1 VSGLQEHEHATAAS
15 IWRSTIPVWLGLLAL
30 LVITLLLAY
39 VPMGSFNT
47 LASLG
52 IACLKTALVAVYF
65 MHLRRPVPLLRLA
78 GVATL
83 LWLLFMFTLTLAD
96 ILER

>member
-1 VSGLQEHEHATAAS
+1 MSGLQEHEPATAAS
-15 IWRSTIPVWLGLLAL
+15 IWRSTIPVWLALLAL

-39 VPMGSFNT
+39 VPMGSLNT
-47 LASLG
+47 LASVG
-52 IACLKTALVAVYF
+52 IACLKTALVAVFF

-83 LWLLFMFTLTLAD
+83 LWLFFMFILTLAD

>member
-1 VSGLQEHEHATAAS
+1 VSGLQEHVPATATA
-15 IWRSTIPVWLGLLAL
+15 IWRSTLPVWLALLAL
-30 LVITLLLAY
+30 LVTTIMLAY

-47 LASLG
+47 VSSVG
-52 IACLKTALVAVYF
+52 IACVKTALVVVFF

-78 GVATL
+78 GVATF
-83 LWLLFMFTLTLAD
+83 LWLFLMFALTMAD